1 MQAKTW
7 CEVWS
12 ESTRRRSLSF
22 CFWQMHEP
30 ICHSVG
36 KGSSGGLANAMAL
49 LTSVMDGVFP
59 NTERYFACAHASPIR
74 LSTIS
79 TRTVSFSR
87 PRRFLTAMSRNF
99 PSSRTPKSVCQQ
111 VTVVRF
117 VEAEAC
123 AYLPTQMTSGLELV
137 ARVVPFLH
145 LVLLLSEP
153 AKSAL
158 AVKNATV
165 MVAARRGPAV
175 GTVGG

>member
-1 MQAKTW
+1 
-7 CEVWS
+7 
-12 ESTRRRSLSF
+12 
-22 CFWQMHEP
+22 
-30 ICHSVG
+30 
-36 KGSSGGLANAMAL
+36 
-49 LTSVMDGVFP
+49 
-59 NTERYFACAHASPIR
+59 
-74 LSTIS
+74 
-79 TRTVSFSR
+79 
-87 PRRFLTAMSRNF
+87 MSRNF

-158 AVKNATV
+158 AAKNATV

-175 GTVGG
+175 VTVGVVADLALQVGPQIRKSLEWKSA